1 MRRTAYIGVV
11 HPADDDLRKAAAA
24 LAARLPEP
32 LAPLARIAYNLA
44 WSWLPGGGEIFAA
57 LEPHRWERCG
67 HNPVRLLQEAP
78 FRALDRAASDAS
90 YLARIGAVEE
100 ALLAELAR
108 PAIEVG
114 ELDPARPAVYFSAEF
129 GVHRS
134 LPIYSGGLGA
144 LAGDI
149 LKAASDRAMPLVAV
163 GLMYHQG
170 YFRQRID
177 RTGWQQE
184 YWVETDPDRAPATL
198 VTGGDDVPLTISVP
212 IHGEEVVAQIWRVD
226 VGRVP
231 LYLLDAERPE
241 NSRIARWI
249 SSQLY
254 VGDPYTRLAQYVL
267 LGVGG
272 LRAVRALGIEP
283 GLVHLN
289 EGHAAFVSLELGDA
303 DRTVFTTHTPV
314 PAGNDTYPPDEVV
327 AALSGLGVDT
337 DDVLRRG
344 RTNPDDL
351 DEPFGVTQFALR
363 CSRAANGVSRRHGE
377 VAREMWHSMWPERT
391 VEDVPIGYVTNGVHL
406 PTWIGAPMRALL
418 DRHLGDGWLD
428 RATDPAT
435 WEALDGVADA
445 ELWAVRNSQRA
456 DLVDYVRDRSAADR
470 LSRDEPREYV
480 EAASRTFDPD
490 VLTIGFARR
499 MATYKRLTLLTSDPD
514 RLLRLLHGEEG
525 RPIQLLIAGKAHP
538 RDQQGKLLVQRTLE
552 MRGVADAGSRMVFL
566 HDYDLGMASRLVS
579 GCDVWVN
586 LPRPPLEASGTSG
599 MKSAVNGGLNLSVL
613 DGWWPEAYD
622 GRNGWGLSGDVSDDH
637 DAQDAAH
644 ASELYRLLEEAVVPA
659 FYDRDGD
666 GMPTAWIDRVRHAL
680 KTIGPAFGAAR
691 MVDDYAEQMYRSP
704 ARMR

>member
-1 MRRTAYIGVV
+1 VFAGAHDLQTA
-11 HPADDDLRKAAAA
+11 ADA
-24 LAARLPEP
+24 LAARLPER

-44 WSWLPGGGEIFAA
+44 WSWLPDGDAIYAE
-57 LEPHRWERCG
+57 LEPHRWELCG
-67 HNPVRLLQEAP
+67 HNPVRLLQEVR
-78 FRALDRAASDAS
+78 FDVLDRAASDEE
-90 YLARIGAVEE
+90 YLARVEAVEA
-100 ALLAELAR
+100 ALIAELER
-108 PAIEVG
+108 PASDVG
-114 ELDPARPAVYFSAEF
+114 ELDHAHPTVYFSAEF

-149 LKAASDRAMPLVAV
+149 LKAASDRAMPMVAV

-184 YWVETDPDRAPATL
+184 YWVDTDPDRAPATL
-198 VTGGDDVPLTISVP
+198 VTADDGLPLAISVP
-212 IHGEEVVAQIWRVD
+212 IHGEAVVAQIWRVD

-254 VGDPYTRLAQYVL
+254 VGDPFTRLSQYVL

-272 LRAVRALGIEP
+272 LRAVRAMGIEP

-289 EGHAAFVSLELGDA
+289 EGHAAFVSLELGDV

-314 PAGNDTYPPDEVV
+314 PAGNDTYPPAEVV
-327 AALSGLGVDT
+327 DALSGLDVDR
-337 DDVLRRG
+337 DEIVRRG
-344 RTNPDDL
+344 RTSPDD
-351 DEPFGVTQFALR
+351 DEEPFGVTQFALR
-363 CSRAANGVSRRHGE
+363 SSRAANGVSRRHGE
-377 VAREMWHSMWPERT
+377 VAREMWQGLWPGHA
-391 VEDVPIGYVTNGVHL
+391 VADVPIGHVTNGVHL
-406 PTWIGAPMRALL
+406 PTWIGGPMRELL
-418 DRHLGDGWLD
+418 DRQLGEGWLD

-435 WEALDGVADA
+435 WEPLERVSDE
-445 ELWAVRNSQRA
+445 ELWAVRNRQRA
-456 DLVDYVRDRSAADR
+456 DLVDYVRDRSVADR

-480 EAASRTFDPD
+480 DAAARTFDPD

-499 MATYKRLTLLTSDPD
+499 MATYKRLTLLASDPE
-514 RLLRLLHGEEG
+514 RLLKLLHGRHGRRSTDRG

-538 RDQQGKLLVQRTLE
+538 RDEQGKLLVQRLFE
-552 MRGVADAGSRMVFL
+552 MRSVADAGSRMVFL
-566 HDYDLGMASRLVS
+566 HDYELGMASRLVA

-613 DGWWPEAYD
+613 DGWWPEAFD
-622 GRNGWGLSGDVSDDH
+622 GRNGWALSGDVEEDH
-637 DAQDAAH
+637 DSQDAAH
-644 ASELYRLLEEAVVPA
+644 ADELYRLLEQEVVPA
-659 FYDRDGD
+659 YYDRDDAGLPRD
-666 GMPTAWIDRVRHAL
+666 WIARVRHAL
-680 KTIGPAFGAAR
+680 RTIGPAFGAAR
-691 MVDDYAEQMYRSP
+691 MVDDYADQMYRSP
-704 ARMR
+704 ARLG